1 MMMTIELWLA
11 LLPWFICLFVIF
23 KFRYLTFFLINIA
36 NRMNEILKEAGMT
49 PPTPAPASVAVSN
62 LETKRERLLCVVA
75 SGQSKLFLGKD
86 YSIDVVKKW
95 NEKNVNLAFQ
105 IYETK
110 FSSLVSENIMDNI
123 LDLTSK
129 GLSYVAPVDSSQQLS
144 VDLKKDFIVNSE
156 LRKVTGWVA
165 YNFGP
170 ALAILSGGL
179 ITAKHLEWE
188 KIFPNYIVKEK
199 RDGGQ
204 NRGHYV
210 DWEGDAGD
218 FTCSSPSQTDRK
230 NNTAEETPRTS
241 CVREEIGRVESAKQK
256 EETGEA
262 GGNGDRD
269 SPGLSDRV
277 SAAVTIY

>member
-11 LLPWFICLFVIF
+11 LLPWFVGLFVIF

-49 PPTPAPASVAVSN
+49 PTPAPAAATASAA
-62 LETKRERLLCVVA
+62 ETKRERLLCVVA

-129 GLSYVAPVDSSQQLS
+129 GLSYVAPIDSPQQLS
-144 VDLKKDFIVNSE
+144 DDLKRDFILGNE
-156 LRKVTGWVA
+156 LRKVTGWAA
-165 YNFGP
+165 YKFGP
-170 ALAILSGGL
+170 ALAILSTGM
-179 ITAKHLEWE
+179 ITAKHIDWK
-188 KIFPNYIVKEK
+188 KIVPNYIGNQK
-199 RDGGQ
+199 DGGPEC
-204 NRGHYV
+204 RYDSEL
-210 DWEGDAGD
+210 DWGGD
-218 FTCSSPSQTDRK
+218 QTDRK
-230 NNTAEETPRTS
+230 DNDAEKGKTS
-241 CVREEIGRVESAKQK
+241 WESCSREEISRVESAKETT
-256 EETGEA
+256 EEAAADGDGSGSGSVPAA
-262 GGNGDRD
+262 G
-269 SPGLSDRV
+269 PV
-277 SAAVTIY
+277 Q